1 MALFKVFVATAALVS
16 LVAGRLLAPPALSI
30 DEQIAALN
38 AQITATQAKVVHAKE
53 AANMTVDDSD
63 FKHHCKPEVKAKLD
77 KEVDEAPEKEA
88 TEKVEPKI
96 AAFADE
102 LEATNRQSMIKNEE
116 FLLGL
121 LIMHQT
127 RGNWIYEQELDAI
140 CSMAEESPMIK
151 RLYKHHDKN
160 KSLAA
165 QLAQMMDDERK
176 AMPPTKAPPMKLE
189 GDSVASILAKVR

>member
-1 MALFKVFVATAALVS
+1 MSAFKLLLAATAVGS
-16 LVAGRLLAPPALSI
+16 LVDARLLAPPALSI
-30 DEQIAALN
+30 DDQIAALN

-53 AANMTVDDSD
+53 AANITVDDSD

-77 KEVDEAPEKEA
+77 KEGDEVSEKTNDKA
-88 TEKVEPKI
+88 EPQLG
-96 AAFADE
+96 AFSDE
-102 LEATNRQSMIKNEE
+102 LEATNRQTMVKNEE